1 MAIYYI
7 DPHTTTNGTGT
18 WASPWSLASATRTG
32 LASND
37 EIRIKGVALT
47 SLLTATSYTATVT
60 NNYQLTITA
69 GGGLGADWA
78 AGNVG
83 YLPDFNTF
91 FKVYSVAGNVVQ
103 VYTAS
108 SMLPIY
114 NWGTTSVTLRKVDT
128 TTYPVSSTGS
138 VYYISSSTAF
148 NNITV
153 SDCWT
158 DATTRVTDGTV
169 KSLFNTSSASTMS
182 FYPTGSAQGV
192 SGWTLNLQNTH
203 IVCGTGTSTGSV
215 ETLIYSSSSTY
226 NINQIFSWG
235 SSGPGITFGAPT
247 NNTTVNITTFN
258 NYYGL
263 GSSNF
268 TGQNNTVNI
277 TNLIT
282 YVTDIFGNGGGI
294 SSPNNTV
301 NITNFCFN
309 TTTGQALFSFTNCC
323 KATINVTGY
332 IDQYGT
338 SPASYIT
345 AGYGDVTLNLGS
357 GLTYYYNKRV
367 STKSSWTYYL
377 SYTTGSINSNKVI
390 FPTVNPPSGWT
401 YTTAKY
407 QITNTFVNSGVNG
420 LTRSGLPQTQT
431 IVFPQ
436 NSLGAFQPYGYNANA
451 NQLVIFKDGSAPFEL
466 LGVSGAGYYTN
477 GTNNTYPVVTTDA
490 TVYRTTGPSLKSYLA
505 SKNTAYWG
513 APSKATKTI
522 KIPCTS
528 GTSYT
533 VTGYVRTDDAA
544 YTNGDCRVGVYLN
557 DAEVTG
563 QNMTT
568 SCINA
573 WEQFTLTFT
582 ATTTGEYVF
591 TWSMYYANGAKSYWL
606 DDLTIA

>member
-18 WASPWSLASATRTG
+18 WASPWSLGTSTRTG
-32 LASND
+32 LTNGD

-83 YLPDFNTF
+83 YLPDFDTF

-103 VYTAS
+103 LFTTT
-108 SMLPIY
+108 SMLPIN
-114 NWGTTSVTLRKVDT
+114 NWSTTSVTLRKVDT
-128 TTYPVSSTGS
+128 TTYPVSSASFTYAIGS
-138 VYYISSSTAF
+138 SASL

-158 DATTRVTDGTV
+158 NATTRVTDGTV
-169 KSLFNTSSASTMS
+169 KSLFNTSSTSTMW
-182 FYPTGSAQGV
+182 FYPTTTATGT
-192 SGWTLNLQNTH
+192 SGWTVNLQNTH
-203 IVCGTGTSTGSV
+203 VVCSTGTSSGYV
-215 ETLIYSSSSTY
+215 ETAIYSSSSTY
-226 NINQIFSWG
+226 NINQVQSWG
-235 SSGPGITFGAPT
+235 SSGSGIVFGAPT

-258 NYYGL
+258 NYYGF
-263 GSSNF
+263 GTSNF

-282 YVTDIFGNGGGI
+282 YSTDIFGNGGGI

-309 TTTGQALFSFTNCC
+309 TISNSAIFSFTNCC
-323 KATINVTGY
+323 KATVDVTGY
-332 IDQYGT
+332 IDQYGAT
-338 SPASYIT
+338 AASYIV
-345 AGYGDVTLNLGS
+345 AGYGDVTLSLGS

-367 STKSSWTYYL
+367 STKSSWTYY
-377 SYTTGSINSNKVI
+377 SAYTTGSINSNKVI
-390 FPTVNPPSGWT
+390 FPTVDTPSGWT
-401 YTTAKY
+401 YTTARY
-407 QITNTFVNSGVNG
+407 NVTAIFVNNVVSG
-420 LTRSGLPQTQT
+420 LTRAGLPQTQT

-436 NSLGAFQPYGYNANA
+436 NSLGSSQPHGYNANA
-451 NQLVIFKDGSAPFEL
+451 NQLVTFEDGSAPFEL
-466 LGVSGAGYYTN
+466 LGISGAGYYTN
-477 GTNNTYPVVTTDA
+477 AANNTYPVVTTDA
-490 TVYRTTGPSLKSYLA
+490 TVYKTTGPSLKSYLGTRTSA
-505 SKNTAYWG
+505 NWG
-513 APSKATKTI
+513 SPSKATKTI

-533 VTGYVRTDDAA
+533 VTGYIRTDDTA
-544 YTNGDCRVGVYLN
+544 YTNGDCRVGIYLN

-563 QNMTT
+563 QDMTT
-568 SCINA
+568 ACENA